1 MKTLTLYI
9 LISILSSFT
18 LFSQKENSTFRLY
31 DETAY
36 ILNKGDFK
44 YSLFKN
50 AEYGI
55 NEELSISAHPL
66 MLFINPS
73 IDVKYNFYKNDNLTI
88 SSIHGINYPT
98 LMMNAVKGPGTGG
111 FISPEFK
118 IPIMLSIRNGVIATY
133 QIDNSHY
140 LTGKIAFEFALN
152 NSDLAP
158 GTSLDIPVILPRTM
172 VYYKS
177 TGFNIALASEGNIW
191 HTFDYHAS
199 TEFFLFPFGG
209 AKYEKEYSEN
219 STDFFMEI
227 NAGAFWNIVKS
238 AKLGVTAKLCFG
250 QYPFGTQWHLI
261 PFLDFVKVVE

>member
-1 MKTLTLYI
+1 MRNLTLYI
-9 LISILSSFT
+9 VICILSFAS
-18 LFSQKENSTFRLY
+18 LFAEEESQIFRFY
-31 DETAY
+31 DETANV
-36 ILNKGDFK
+36 LPKGDFK

-55 NEELSISAHPL
+55 TDDLSVMAHPL
-66 MLFINPS
+66 LVFVNPS
-73 IDVKYNFYKNDNLTI
+73 IDVKYNFYKKDELTI

-98 LMMNAVKGPGTGG
+98 LMMNSVKGSGTGG

-118 IPIMLSIRNGVIATY
+118 IPIMFSIHNGVIATY
-133 QIDNSHY
+133 KLDNSHF

-177 TGFNIALASEGNIW
+177 TGFDIVLASEGSIW

-209 AKYEKEYSEN
+209 TNYEKEYSEN

-227 NAGAFWNIVKS
+227 NGGAYWNVVKS
-238 AKLGVTAKLCFG
+238 AKLGITGKLCYG
-250 QYPFGTQWHLI
+250 QYPFGSQWHLI
-261 PFLDFVKVVE
+261 PYLDFVKYIE